1 MKITFPLYILLVLGS
16 ISTAN
21 YCKANPIPEASI
33 PETVDW
39 FAHLDADQLRST
51 QVGGTLFEQL
61 ANIDP
66 LKENKNLPIN
76 PILVLNGLKG
86 ITAFGT
92 IPNPQAGGD
101 EVDVVALISGTPEL
115 MQIFRGMLAGFQLEK
130 PDAIAEIEIDDNKFL
145 FMKEAGISGIF
156 LGEDQI
162 AISKS
167 MVSMTKFLTVH
178 SGKANHLQ
186 FGKQFPVLNDIDGM
200 GVYMGI
206 YVEGLGDLKKLPA
219 QARILQLTKAVAVQL
234 GESQNNLHLLAS
246 LIADV
251 PETASQVRDVLNG
264 LVAVMTLTQNGHPDV
279 ATLVNSARVTQ
290 QDNAVTLKVDYPA
303 ASAEKWIGVMVAMI
317 KAKMSEG
324 AVDAQEDEPVA
335 GVESA
340 EEAESIEVLEPV
352 G

>member
-1 MKITFPLYILLVLGS
+1 MKITIPLYILLALGS

-21 YCKANPIPEASI
+21 FCAANPMPEASI

-51 QVGGTLFEQL
+51 RVGGSLFEQL
-61 ANIDP
+61 ANID
-66 LKENKNLPIN
+66 LMKENEKLPIN

-92 IPNPQAGGD
+92 IPNPQADGE

-115 MQIFRGMLAGFQLEK
+115 MQIFKGLLAGFQLEK
-130 PDAIAEIEIDDNKFL
+130 PEAIAEIEIEGNKFL

-167 MVSMTKFLTVH
+167 MVSMTKFLSVH
-178 SGKANHLQ
+178 SGKADHMQ
-186 FGKQFPVLNDIDGM
+186 FGKQFPVPNYVGGM
-200 GVYMGI
+200 GVYMGV
-206 YVEGLGDLKKLPA
+206 YVEGLSDFQNLPA
-219 QARILQLTKAVAVQL
+219 QARILQLTEAVAVQL
-234 GESQNNLHLLAS
+234 GETQDNLHLLAS
-246 LIADV
+246 LITDV
-251 PETASQVRDVLNG
+251 PKTASQVSDVLNG
-264 LVAVMTLTQNGHPDV
+264 LVAVMMLTQNGHPDV
-279 ATLVNSARVTQ
+279 ATLVNSAKVSQ

-303 ASAEKWIGVMVAMI
+303 ASAEKWIGVLVEMM
-317 KAKMSEG
+317 KAKMSE
-324 AVDAQEDEPVA
+324 DAQAAEPVA
-335 GVESA
+335 GAESD
-340 EEAESIEVLEPV
+340 EEIESIEVLEPV